1 MAQPNSNT
9 PKKFQTQLSAHT
21 IDGYA
26 IVEKIGS
33 GSYSTVYK
41 AFKTVGPRDTVA
53 IKCVEKNKLSPT
65 GVENIIT
72 EIRMLKMLRHE
83 YIVQMKDFQWD
94 ERFIYIVME
103 YCDGGDLSAFIH
115 KRRKLPETVCRKFM
129 QQLALALKF
138 LRLNNVCHLDLKPQ
152 NLLLVTQPELTLKV
166 GDFGFAQFLSNEAY
180 HSSLRGSPLYMAPEM
195 LIKRHYDAK
204 VDLWSVGVIAYECL
218 FGRAPYSSA
227 TIRQLHDKIRSQAPI
242 EIPEQC
248 VSRDCQ
254 DLLGRLL
261 KHDPEQRIGYEELFA
276 HPFLDLEHLPSEE
289 SYRKGVALVHEAVR
303 QDAAKEFRQ
312 AFVLY
317 CQALQYFVPY
327 IQAEK
332 DPEKKAGLTS
342 KVAEYTKRAEELK
355 SILHPPKVTKESSV
369 TSPSVSSESSA
380 EHTPSD
386 TPATPDL
393 ITLCSTTPALRD
405 ALDIGTSAQM
415 YLAEGQYQLALDKF
429 QASLGVLVPLLAT
442 EPLGVRKDLLYR
454 QIQDWLKQAE
464 SVKALQSYVKMN
476 QTPPQ
481 SIAEKDACCIQ

>member
-1 MAQPNSNT
+1 MP
-9 PKKFQTQLSAHT
+9 
-21 IDGYA
+21 
-26 IVEKIGS
+26 
-33 GSYSTVYK
+33 
-41 AFKTVGPRDTVA
+41 
-53 IKCVEKNKLSPT
+53 
-65 GVENIIT
+65 
-72 EIRMLKMLRHE
+72 
-83 YIVQMKDFQWD
+83 
-94 ERFIYIVME
+94 
-103 YCDGGDLSAFIH
+103 
-115 KRRKLPETVCRKFM
+115 
-129 QQLALALKF
+129 
-138 LRLNNVCHLDLKPQ
+138 
-152 NLLLVTQPELTLKV
+152 
-166 GDFGFAQFLSNEAY
+166 
-180 HSSLRGSPLYMAPEM
+180 
-195 LIKRHYDAK
+195 
-204 VDLWSVGVIAYECL
+204 
-218 FGRAPYSSA
+218 
-227 TIRQLHDKIRSQAPI
+227 
-242 EIPEQC
+242 IPEQC

-261 KHDPEQRIGYEELFA
+261 KHDPEQRISYEELFA

-380 EHTPSD
+380 EHTPSH
-386 TPATPDL
+386 TPTTPDL
-393 ITLCSTTPALRD
+393 ITLCSTTPALKD

-476 QTPPQ
+476 QTSPQ
-481 SIAEKDACCIQ
+481 SIAEKVSIVDGSLEIAVNIVDGSLEIAVNIVDGSLEIAVNIVDGSLDIAVNIVDVIIRKTALIRIWWRPLESVQTIEANFLL